1 MIFIELK
8 DLETV
13 NSFCK
18 ICDRYHDKMDIDV
31 KYGRYIID
39 GCSVLAVTSL
49 TGKTVKVIPNTG
61 DALLKEYFF
70 KNIEEIGA
78 YKVGKTNA

>member
-8 DLETV
+8 DLDTI

-18 ICDRYHDKMDIDV
+18 ICDRYKDKMDIDV
-31 KYGRYIID
+31 NYGRYVID
-39 GCSVLAVTSL
+39 ACSVLGVSSL
-49 TGKTVKVIPNTG
+49 GGKTVKVVTHTK
-61 DALLKEYFF
+61 DALLNEYFF

-78 YKVGKTNA
+78 YKVDKTNA